1 MRKLAI
7 LFFLTALSIGAY
19 AQIPIEGVSSYIKG
33 YWGEWE
39 TAYPPISAN
48 GRYDNLV
55 LYPKGNHPS
64 DFCVHL
70 KIDDFKNQI
79 DKKEKKRRIKAN
91 ESYQYNGTIEIYLS
105 DTAPNLTNWVKGFG
119 GISTPTPNYQGAK
132 KQSFPAI
139 IRIKPYKENP
149 ELYMVF
155 FENMGIAFTF

>member
-1 MRKLAI
+1 M
-7 LFFLTALSIGAY
+7 GAY

-33 YWGEWE
+33 YWGEWQ

-70 KIDDFKNQI
+70 IIDDFKSQI

-91 ESYQYNGTIEIYLS
+91 ESYQYNGTIEI
-105 DTAPNLTNWVKGFG
+105 
-119 GISTPTPNYQGAK
+119 
-132 KQSFPAI
+132 SFPAI
-139 IRIKPYKENP
+139 IRIKPYKGNP